1 MPIGTILF
9 PLNFLVTCLRTTTK
23 KRNNFHG
30 LRIILYGDKELTVTD
45 KYVTQENQLQRF

>member
-30 LRIILYGDKELTVTD
+30 LRIILHGDKELTVTD